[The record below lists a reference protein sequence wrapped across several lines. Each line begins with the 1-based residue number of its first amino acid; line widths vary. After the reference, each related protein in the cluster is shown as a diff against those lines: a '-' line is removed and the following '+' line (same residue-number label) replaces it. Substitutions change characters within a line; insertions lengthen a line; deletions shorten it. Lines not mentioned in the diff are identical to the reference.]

1 VADPIT
7 TPPVNVTATRMRA
20 PKAPE
25 GYESVE
31 LASPNGKGSFWIS
44 VPKGLSDAEI
54 VDIGARLWE
63 EGREKTAR
71 EIDSDPISQG
81 AREFPGEISG
91 VKKFGL
97 GVADATTGMLYRG
110 PKQLITG
117 DKSEQ
122 RDFVESRKPV
132 ADSGAYKAGELTGLA
147 GVAAPLTAV
156 PGINTISGGALAGGL
171 YWLAMPTSREGER
184 SANVVGGAA
193 GGGLFPA
200 AARLYQGAKAAV
212 QPLFEG
218 GRQSIAGRTLRE
230 LAGDEADAVTQRLSA
245 GDHELVPGSVPMT
258 AEVAGNAG
266 ISTAH
271 RTQKATDPVFNQRET
286 ARRAEQN
293 AARVKQLDDMSGDDG
308 LRDMLEAQRAV
319 EAEKGYR
326 AAYKAGVAPKKL
338 TPAVEKRIG
347 KLLENPWV
355 QDALSDAEKLAKGD
369 GLSLADPKSNLQ
381 GMHYLKKALDGMSD
395 KKRASVGLG
404 PSEERQINQA
414 RTELVAVMR
423 HLSPKYAQAMDDYK
437 TVSRDLNQMN
447 VARALREG
455 SSSALENPQTGVRTI
470 YPAKYGRMVSD
481 VNKLAAQGTGFRK
494 AKFNE
499 LMEPEQAQ
507 MIDAIKQDLSRAQ
520 NLDLGKGSGSD
531 TVQKAAT
538 ARIMDALGVP
548 EFLRNMPFVEK
559 ALDAAYTRPNKGI
572 EQAIADALM
581 DPAQAAKLMQQVTPQ
596 TRKLVQS
603 FLLPVGRGLAIG
615 AGANVEQ

>member
-1 VADPIT
+1 
-7 TPPVNVTATRMRA
+7 MRA

-81 AREFPGEISG
+81 AREFPGEISDA
-91 VKKFGL
+91 KKFGL

-122 RDFVESRKPV
+122 REFAESRKPV
-132 ADSGAYKAGELTGLA
+132 SDSGAYKAGELTGLA
-147 GVAAPLTAV
+147 GVAAPLTAI

-171 YWLAMPTSREGER
+171 FGLAMPTSKEGER
-184 SANVVGGAA
+184 STNVVGGAA

-200 AARLYQGAKAAV
+200 AARLYQGGKAAI

-218 GRQSIAGRTLRE
+218 GRKSVAGQTLRD
-230 LAGDEADAVTQRLSA
+230 LAGDEADAVTQRLLTQNR
-245 GDHELVPGSVPMT
+245 ELVPGSEPMT
-258 AEVAGNAG
+258 AEIAGNAG

-286 ARRAEQN
+286 SRRAEQN

-308 LRDMLEAQRAV
+308 LREALEAQRTV
-319 EAEKGYR
+319 EAEKAYK
-326 AAYKAGVAPKKL
+326 AAYKAGLDPKKL
-338 TPAVEKRIG
+338 TPAIQKRIAG
-347 KLLENPWV
+347 LMENPWIE
-355 QDALSDAEKLAKGD
+355 DALPDAQKLARGD
-369 GLSLADPKSNLQ
+369 GLSLEDPKGSLQ
-381 GMHYLKKALDGMSD
+381 GMHYLKKALDGLSN
-395 KKRASVGLG
+395 KKRSSVGLG
-404 PSEERQINQA
+404 PNEERQINQA
-414 RTELVAVMR
+414 RTELLAVMR

-447 VARALREG
+447 IARTLREG
-455 SSSALENPQTGVRTI
+455 SVSPLENPETGVRTI

-499 LMEPEQAQ
+499 LMEPEQQ
-507 MIDAIKQDLSRAQ
+507 QVIDAIRQDLVRAQ
-520 NLDLGKGSGSD
+520 NIELGKGSGSD

-538 ARIMDALGVP
+538 ARIMDALRLP
-548 EFLRNMPFVEK
+548 EFMRNFPFVEK
-559 ALDAAYTRPNKGI
+559 TLDAAYARPNKGI

-581 DPAQAAKLMQQVTPQ
+581 DPNQAATLMQQVTPQ

-603 FLLPVGRGLAIG
+603 LLLPVGRGFAIG